1 MALNLNIPALKD
13 NPIIIAETRPQKI
26 SKLLETLHS
35 ENPLDIAS
43 HLQSELEILNRQK
56 VSAGTRVQALD
67 TYRPTLISTVQ
78 ALAEDYSNASLP
90 LHDKARLA
98 ATATELLWL
107 ELGYGYKLALID
119 LQNQLIKIGTDK
131 SSAHAIQR
139 AMHAVAEHALVCY
152 QTYIS
157 PPAHIWADL
166 HQLYFCAVQLG
177 IQNIGVQ
184 DANMLT
190 EKIGLSSAK
199 NLTIS
204 IEDTYKHALLMSL
217 ADPQHL
223 IQTDIRLIA
232 EYLAYHVK
240 NAQITAVEPL
250 ASDSGTFTISLKSN
264 NPPGPYSKQKEA
276 PDPSTDILLQTM
288 DLVRAIHQDL
298 SNLQNFQLP
307 KDGSIPADAN
317 HDDYIYLLTYLIKH
331 WGITPKRF
339 FNRSQKNGELELVTG
354 IFAIHHASDNTTAA
368 INESNAHDVATLNT
382 ANAQKATPS
391 RWQILNISATGM
403 SIRRHPT
410 AEKNIRI
417 GSLLGIKTNSDQH
430 WSLGVVRW
438 ANCGNRERL
447 DMGVQLIAP
456 HAQGAVARI
465 NDMNHDE
472 MVLLLPQI
480 SAVKQPVS
488 LIAPKGT
495 YDPARQLTLTY
506 KNESNRIMLTKLIE
520 RSHHF
525 ERIQFS
531 VIS

>member
-26 SKLLETLHS
+26 SKTLEALHS

-67 TYRPTLISTVQ
+67 TYRPTLISTTQ

-98 ATATELLWL
+98 ATAAELLWL

-119 LQNQLIKIGTDK
+119 LQNQLIKLGTDK

-152 QTYIS
+152 QTYVS
-157 PPAHIWADL
+157 PPAHTWGDL

-184 DANMLT
+184 NANMAA
-190 EKIGLSSAK
+190 EKIAWGSTTSLV
-199 NLTIS
+199 IS
-204 IEDTYKHALLMSL
+204 IENTYKHALLMSL

-223 IQTDIRLIA
+223 TQKDIRLIA
-232 EYLAYHVK
+232 EYLAYHIK

-250 ASDSGTFTISLKSN
+250 DSESGTFTISLKSN
-264 NPPGPYSKQKEA
+264 KPPVPYSKQKDA

-298 SNLQNFQLP
+298 STLQNFQLP

-317 HDDYIYLLTYLIKH
+317 HDDYIHLLTYLIKH

-339 FNRSQKNGELELVTG
+339 FNRSPKNGELELVTG
-354 IFAIHHASDNTTAA
+354 IFAIHHASGNNAVA
-368 INESNAHDVATLNT
+368 INETNAHDGLTLNT
-382 ANAQKATPS
+382 INALQATPS
-391 RWQILNISATGM
+391 RWKILNISATGM

-417 GSLLGIKTNSDQH
+417 GSLLGIKTKSDQH

-438 ANCGNRERL
+438 ASCGNRERL

-456 HAQGAVARI
+456 QAQGAIARI
-465 NDMNHDE
+465 NGVGHDE

-480 SAVKQPVS
+480 SAVKQPVT
-488 LIAPKGT
+488 LVAPKGT
-495 YDPARQLTLTY
+495 YNPARQLTLTY
-506 KNESNRIMLTKLIE
+506 KNESKHIMLTKLIE